1 MSQPFPFFRRR
12 ISRATGF
19 CLIQTARIYVTG
31 SPIGFV
37 RFPLRFSTRTVDE
50 VIHDSLAK
58 PFRMAFTQF
67 AQEKEHVRFDKIG
80 L

>member
-1 MSQPFPFFRRR
+1 
-12 ISRATGF
+12 
-19 CLIQTARIYVTG
+19 
-31 SPIGFV
+31 
-37 RFPLRFSTRTVDE
+37 VDE

-67 AQEKEHVRFDKIG
+67 AQEKEHVRFDKIC